1 MTRPRLSAY
10 GLAPALVVALA
21 VHAVATTDDGTTT
34 PIVVRVEHGG
44 FRFVD
49 AAIGAIAVVGA
60 LLVTAAAVTL
70 VRLRR
75 SESRSRSRGDRP

>member
-1 MTRPRLSAY
+1 MTRPRRSGY
-10 GLAPALVVALA
+10 GLAPALVVAFAA
-21 VHAVATTDDGTTT
+21 VVTADDRGATR

-49 AAIGAIAVVGA
+49 AAIGAIAAVGA
-60 LLVTAAAVTL
+60 LLVTAAAVAL
-70 VRLRR
+70 VRLRQ